1 MSDNTK
7 MFTEDEK
14 IIARNIDKKFEW
26 MARDKNGLLY
36 AHSSKPTKKGRSW
49 VNNYHY
55 YYYVSVSA
63 LFGQEMFK
71 SIKWQDDEPTLIKDI
86 YDPQILDEA
95 EREYL
100 KTVLKPFHE
109 EVDNVKKIK
118 HHMIDNE
125 TYNKEY
131 LYIKFYDGEFTFP
144 DFDAGKMY
152 KGMEPGGTEPGRE
165 YTLDELGIKY

>member
-71 SIKWQDDEPTLIKDI
+71 SIKWQDDEPMLIKDI
-86 YDPQILDEA
+86 YDPQIIDDI
-95 EREYL
+95 EREYIRS
-100 KTVLKPFHE
+100 VLKPFHE
-109 EVDNVKKIK
+109 EVSYVEKLVDNL
-118 HHMIDNE
+118 IDDGS
-125 TYNKEY
+125 YSKEF
-131 LYIKFYDGEFTFP
+131 LYIKLYDGEFTFP
-144 DFDAGKMY
+144 DFDPGKMY
-152 KGMEPGGTEPGRE
+152 KGMEPRRE
-165 YTLDELGIKY
+165 YTLEELGIKY